1 MNFWTLDFETY
12 FDNDYT
18 LKKLTTEAYVRDE
31 RFEALGMAAIKGE
44 EKHWIEHPD
53 IPDFLET
60 IDWSNVIVL
69 MHHAQFDGLILS
81 HHYGKKPRGFLDTL
95 SMARAKL
102 GLHLS
107 VSLDALS
114 KYFGMQPK
122 SVPYDEFKGKHY
134 QDLLQDGDLK
144 RRLGAGALHDASLT
158 RDIFRR
164 LIDGFPPDELRLIDL
179 TIRMFTE
186 PCLEGDLQKLGE
198 IWMEESKRKH
208 DVLAMLG
215 ESAKDINSNETFM
228 GMLQAE
234 GVEIVYK
241 QGKRQEIPAFGR
253 NDGFMQELA
262 ESSNP
267 RVSLLAQ
274 ARLGLRSTI
283 DQSRAERLG
292 DMASRGRLPVYLRY
306 CGAHTTR
313 WSGGDQVNWQNFRR
327 GGELR
332 KAIRAPENA
341 CLVIVDSSQIEC
353 RILNCFAG
361 QEDVVDK
368 FRSGEDPYIGIA
380 SAAYGRPISK
390 ADKAE
395 RGTGKQLEL
404 SCGYGAGA
412 ITIQRTAKLGIY
424 GPPVEINI
432 NKAEQWKQLYRQT
445 HKYVVHCWDDAGAIL
460 TWMHDDPAERDFSW
474 NCLQVNDYRI
484 SLPNCL
490 PLIYDTLE
498 YDEEWK
504 SWTITTRKGMKTKI
518 YGAKLV
524 ENVVQYMA
532 RQYLAEAMLRIAN
545 YGIRIATTTHDEIV
559 AVVPVDSAEQARSIM
574 VKEMCVPPKWM
585 KELPLACESFISDR
599 YEK

>member
-1 MNFWTLDFETY
+1 MNFWTLDFETF

-60 IDWSNVIVL
+60 IDWSNTLVL
-69 MHHAQFDGLILS
+69 AHHCQFDGLILS

-114 KYFGMQPK
+114 KYFGMYPK

-134 QDLLQDGDLK
+134 QDLLQNGDLL
-144 RRLGAGALHDASLT
+144 RRLGAGSLHDASLT
-158 RDIFRR
+158 RDIFKR
-164 LIDGFPPDELRLIDL
+164 LVAGFPADELRLIDL

-234 GVEIVYK
+234 GVEIAYK
-241 QGKRQEIPAFGR
+241 QGKRQKIPAFGR

-267 RVSLLAQ
+267 RISLLAQ

-332 KAIRAPENA
+332 KAICAPENA
-341 CLVIVDSSQIEC
+341 RLVIVDSSQIEC

-361 QEDVVDK
+361 QKDVVDK
-368 FRSGEDPYIGIA
+368 FRTGEDPYIGIA

-412 ITIQRTAKLGIY
+412 LTIQRTAKLGIY
-424 GPPVEINI
+424 GPPAEID
-432 NKAEQWKQLYRQT
+432 NKTAEHWRDLYRQT
-445 HKYVVHCWDDAGAIL
+445 HKYVVD
-460 TWMHDDPAERDFSW
+460 TWKVAEHVLSIMYPGQSRQW
-474 NCLQVNDYRI
+474 GCLVVADKRI
-484 SLPNCL
+484 ALPGCL
-490 PLIYDTLE
+490 SLIYDTL
-498 YDEEWK
+498 DWDHEWK
-504 SWTITTRKGMKTKI
+504 AWTITTRKGLKTKI

-545 YGIRIATTTHDEIV
+545 HGIRIATTTHDEIV
-559 AVVPVDSAEQARSIM
+559 AVVPVDMADNARSIM

-585 KELPLACESFISDR
+585 PELPLACEAIISER

>member
-18 LKKLTTEAYVRDE
+18 LKKLTTEAYIRDE
-31 RFEALGMAAIKGE
+31 RFEALGLAAIKGE

-60 IDWSNVIVL
+60 IDWSSAIVL
-69 MHHAQFDGLILS
+69 IHHAQFDGLILS

-164 LIDGFPPDELRLIDL
+164 LVDGFPPDELRLIDL

-241 QGKRQEIPAFGR
+241 QGKRQKIPAFGR

-332 KAIRAPENA
+332 KAICAPENA
-341 CLVIVDSSQIEC
+341 RLVIVDSSQIEC

-518 YGAKLV
+518 YGAKLI